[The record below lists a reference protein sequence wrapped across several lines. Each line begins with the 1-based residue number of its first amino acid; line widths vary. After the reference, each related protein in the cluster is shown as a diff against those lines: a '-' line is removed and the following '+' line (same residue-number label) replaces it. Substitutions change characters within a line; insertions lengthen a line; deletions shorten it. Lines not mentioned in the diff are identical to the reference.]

1 MWDSNPLSS
10 SSGVAGRRLQGAWT
24 CEFSLPVVTA
34 RARQEPGVPDLMW
47 TQRGPA
53 AVPVRPVADAQALR
67 YSATIPTSSG
77 QYPPAGPAR
86 QPCHSRPAHT
96 ACRCG
101 RATRWPQPKR
111 GRRQHRHRRL
121 QLSPTRRPS
130 PPCRM
135 AVLPAVAARNA
146 RRAVPGVVIAQD
158 HRGEHVYG
166 LPVLVGGDRDS
177 LRCGQPRL
185 RQPWPPTTSLYW
197 FAVHM
202 STVPRSGADVT
213 VSILPYSIDW
223 PAATATI
230 AWTTQRSLPILFTQR
245 R

>member
-1 MWDSNPLSS
+1 
-10 SSGVAGRRLQGAWT
+10 
-24 CEFSLPVVTA
+24 
-34 RARQEPGVPDLMW
+34 
-47 TQRGPA
+47 
-53 AVPVRPVADAQALR
+53 
-67 YSATIPTSSG
+67 
-77 QYPPAGPAR
+77 
-86 QPCHSRPAHT
+86 
-96 ACRCG
+96 
-101 RATRWPQPKR
+101 
-111 GRRQHRHRRL
+111 
-121 QLSPTRRPS
+121 
-130 PPCRM
+130 M